1 MRHKCRVAQL
11 GLPADQRKALLR
23 TLTTELLRHGQ
34 IKITKTRAQ
43 AVRQEA
49 ERSRLSD
56 RPKDDCGT
64 DCQADHKGQG

>member
-34 IKITKTRAQ
+34 ITITKARARV
-43 AVRQEA
+43 VRQEA
-49 ERSRLSD
+49 ERIITLAKDGD
-56 RPKDDCGT
+56 RKSVV
-64 DCQADHKGQG
+64 